1 MLGTFGPSMKR
12 SPALR
17 IAAAV
22 TSVLAGLVLLTPAA
36 GAERRGRSAPEE
48 APLAAPTQGDG
59 ADTTISVDDN
69 FYKPK
74 KVKVTVPEKVTWEWD
89 GLVAHNVVVEKGP
102 QKFKSKLKAEGTF
115 TRTIKKPGVYQ
126 IHCTIHPGMVMK
138 ITAVEA
144 PPETTAPA
152 STTPST

>member
-1 MLGTFGPSMKR
+1 MKR
-12 SPALR
+12 SHAVR
-17 IAAAV
+17 VAAAV
-22 TSVLAGLVLLTPAA
+22 TSFLAGLVLLAPA
-36 GAERRGRSAPEE
+36 S
-48 APLAAPTQGDG
+48 G

-89 GLVAHNVVVEKGP
+89 GLIAHNVVVEKGP
-102 QKFKSKLKAEGTF
+102 QKFKTKLKTEGTF
-115 TRTIKKPGVYQ
+115 TRTIKKPGTYL
-126 IHCTIHPGMVMK
+126 IHCTIHPGMDMK

-144 PPETTAPA
+144 PPETAPA

>member
-1 MLGTFGPSMKR
+1 VLGTFGPSMKR
-12 SPALR
+12 SHALR

-22 TSVLAGLVLLTPAA
+22 TSVLAGLVLLAPAA
-36 GAERRGRSAPEE
+36 
-48 APLAAPTQGDG
+48 G

-102 QKFKSKLKAEGTF
+102 QKFKTKLKTEGTF
-115 TRTIKKPGVYQ
+115 TRTIKKPGTYR
-126 IHCTIHPGMVMK
+126 IHCTIHPGMDMK
-138 ITAVEA
+138 ITAVAA
-144 PPETTAPA
+144 PPETQASATTAP
-152 STTPST
+152 PST